1 MRGGP
6 FLTASFLGLS
16 FGCAAQTM
24 SLVGGTLE
32 VSPGTTLRVNGP
44 ITWEINPGA
53 SVLND
58 GLIDLGTQAILM
70 ESDGFP
76 VVGSGLE
83 VAIEPTSAP
92 LTGVDPGG
100 LGLTITTAYAD
111 GGLMVERGHL
121 PALAPTGVE
130 GIARWYRVSTPQQTN
145 EALLV
150 QLHYDLTEL
159 NGIAPLNLSL
169 FEAPSYSGTWVP
181 VVSTGNVGAQT
192 LDGTTLP
199 PTDHITAFDLD
210 LATSILPDDVEPG
223 ITVWPTMVEESIT
236 IGMPLN
242 AALSKAELFDALGRS
257 VWIHNARPGTT
268 GRVTLSIPEL
278 ASGTYSLVINASSLH
293 KLIRR

>member
-1 MRGGP
+1 M
-6 FLTASFLGLS
+6 
-16 FGCAAQTM
+16 
-24 SLVGGTLE
+24 V
-32 VSPGTTLRVNGP
+32 
-44 ITWEINPGA
+44 
-53 SVLND
+53 ND
-58 GLIDLGTQAILM
+58 GLIDLGTQAILV

-83 VAIEPTSAP
+83 LATEPASAP
-92 LTGVDPGG
+92 LASVEPGG
-100 LGLTITTAYAD
+100 LGLTISTPYAG

-121 PALAPTGVE
+121 PALASTGVE
-130 GIARWYRVSTPQQTN
+130 SIARWYRVSTPQQTN
-145 EALLV
+145 EALTV

-159 NGIAPLNLSL
+159 NGISPLNLSL
-169 FEAPSYSGTWVP
+169 FEAPSYSGTWIP

-210 LATSILPDDVEPG
+210 LATATSSDDVTPG
-223 ITVWPTMVEESIT
+223 ITVWPTVVEESIT

-268 GRVTLSIPEL
+268 GRVTLSTPEL
-278 ASGTYSLVINASSLH
+278 ASGPYSLVINGSSLH